1 MTCNELIK
9 ALQKLQE
16 QGYGNSPVIYGVNSA
31 GLDIDSANVAYS
43 EDGETA
49 DIILE

>member
-1 MTCNELIK
+1 MEIVL
-9 ALQKLQE
+9 LFM
-16 QGYGNSPVIYGVNSA
+16 GVNSA